1 MRRDAG
7 RRRRRRLRV
16 SDPGRPPRRAALRGR
31 AGRRARSRGALSRSV
46 RDVPSHGG
54 DVPERVSEHRR
65 IAVLGGVYANAEALA
80 AVLADTRRRDA
91 EAVFCLGRLGGFGAH
106 PDRVFP
112 LLREHDVRVVR
123 GNYDEAVAAGAADC
137 NCGYTDPRDNHYAR
151 LSYAYT
157 VAHTSATNRAWLATL
172 PGHRRARL
180 GPHRVLMC
188 HGSPRPVNQV
198 LWESTTPDGLLR
210 RLLADHAADVLLCT
224 HTGLKWRRALDGG
237 AAHAVNVGAVG
248 RPENDGTPDVWYAL
262 LTANPELEVEFVSVA
277 YDHEAAARAVEAEG
291 LPPEFAETLRTGW
304 GATCLE
310 NPPARERRTGRFRPG
325 PPLP

>member
-7 RRRRRRLRV
+7 CRRRRRLRV
-16 SDPGRPPRRAALRGR
+16 SHPGRPPRRAALRGR

-54 DVPERVSEHRR
+54 DVPERMSEHRR

-91 EAVFCLGRLGGFGAH
+91 EAVFCLGDLGGFGAH
-106 PDRVFP
+106 PDRALP

-157 VAHTSATNRAWLATL
+157 VAPPSAANRAWLATL
-172 PGHRRARL
+172 PGHPRARL
-180 GPHRVLMC
+180 RPPRLLMWHRP
-188 HGSPRPVNQV
+188 PRPDNQV
-198 LWESTTPDGLLR
+198 PLGAPDP
-210 RLLADHAADVLLCT
+210 
-224 HTGLKWRRALDGG
+224 
-237 AAHAVNVGAVG
+237 G
-248 RPENDGTPDVWYAL
+248 R
-262 LTANPELEVEFVSVA
+262 
-277 YDHEAAARAVEAEG
+277 
-291 LPPEFAETLRTGW
+291 
-304 GATCLE
+304 
-310 NPPARERRTGRFRPG
+310 
-325 PPLP
+325 

>member
-7 RRRRRRLRV
+7 RRRRWRLRV
-16 SDPGRPPRRAALRGR
+16 SDPGRPPRRAALRRR
-31 AGRRARSRGALSRSV
+31 AGCRARSRGTLSRGV
-46 RDVPSHGG
+46 RDVSSHRG

-91 EAVFCLGRLGGFGAH
+91 EAVFCLGDLGGFGAH

-157 VAHTSATNRAWLATL
+157 VARTPAADRAWLATRPAQRRVQL
-172 PGHRRARL
+172 GSHRI
-180 GPHRVLMC
+180 LMC
-188 HGSPRPVNQV
+188 HGSPRRINEF

-210 RLLADHAADVLLCT
+210 RLLADYSADVLLCT
-224 HTGLKWRRALDGG
+224 HTGLKWHRALDDGI
-237 AAHAVNVGAVG
+237 AHAVNVGAVG
-248 RPENDGTPDVWYAL
+248 RPENDGTPRVWYAL
-262 LTANPELEVEFVSVA
+262 LGAEPDVRVQFVPGT
-277 YDHEAAARAVEAEG
+277 YDYESAARAIEAEG
-291 LPPEFAETLRTGW
+291 LP
-304 GATCLE
+304 
-310 NPPARERRTGRFRPG
+310 RE
-325 PPLP
+325 

>member
-7 RRRRRRLRV
+7 RRRRWRLRV
-16 SDPGRPPRRAALRGR
+16 SDPGRPPRRAALRRR
-31 AGRRARSRGALSRSV
+31 AGCRARSRGALSRGV
-46 RDVPSHGG
+46 RDVSSHRG

-65 IAVLGGVYANAEALA
+65 IAVLGGVYSNAEALA

-91 EAVFCLGRLGGFGAH
+91 EAVFCLGDLGGFGAH

-180 GPHRVLMC
+180 GPHRVFMC
-188 HGSPRPVNQV
+188 HGSPRRINEF

-224 HTGLKWRRALDGG
+224 HTGIKWHRDLRGDG
-237 AAHAVNVGAVG
+237 HVINVGVLG
-248 RPENDGTPDVWYAL
+248 RPENDGRTDVWYTL
-262 LTANPELEVEFVSVA
+262 LSAEPDLRVEFIPVA
-277 YDHEAAARAVEAEG
+277 YDHDSHARDIEGVG
-291 LPPEFAETLRTGW
+291 LPVEFAETIRTGW
-304 GATCLE
+304 WTTCLE
-310 NPPARERRTGRFRPG
+310 N
-325 PPLP
+325 LP

>member
-16 SDPGRPPRRAALRGR
+16 SHPGRPPRRAALRGR

-65 IAVLGGVYANAEALA
+65 IVVLGGVYANAEALA

-91 EAVFCLGRLGGFGAH
+91 EAVFCLGDLGGFGAH

-123 GNYDEAVAAGAADC
+123 GNYDEAVAAGAPRR
-137 NCGYTDPRDNHYAR
+137 NCGHTHPRDHHYAR

-157 VAHTSATNRAWLATL
+157 VAHTSATNRAWPATL
-172 PGHRRARL
+172 PGDPRARL
-180 GPHRVLMC
+180 RPPRLPLC
-188 HGSPRPVNQV
+188 HGSPRRINEF

-210 RLLADHAADVLLCT
+210 RLLADHAADGLLCT
-224 HTGLKWRRALDGG
+224 HPGLKGRRRRAAG
-237 AAHAVNVGAVG
+237 A
-248 RPENDGTPDVWYAL
+248 R
-262 LTANPELEVEFVSVA
+262 
-277 YDHEAAARAVEAEG
+277 
-291 LPPEFAETLRTGW
+291 
-304 GATCLE
+304 
-310 NPPARERRTGRFRPG
+310 
-325 PPLP
+325 